1 MDMRICAMAEAWIL
15 YQTTN
20 LLNFKIYV
28 GVHKVA
34 DTPRSRQYLGSGDRL
49 RAAIKKYG
57 TKNFARKTLAEFSCC
72 EDVYKAEAELVNQ
85 AFVDREDTYNICLG
99 GRGGVNFTKE
109 MKAKLSESHKGK
121 THGAEARA
129 KISAF
134 NKGKVTSE
142 ETKAK
147 IGAAHK
153 GKKLPPHSEKTKANK
168 RAATTHLSLPVV
180 INGAY
185 YSSKNFAAKNENVYI
200 STLINRVKSNNPKW
214 VEWRLATESEK
225 LVHASG
231 EVQ

>member
-1 MDMRICAMAEAWIL
+1 MAEAWIL

-109 MKAKLSESHKGK
+109 MKAKLSKSHKGK
-121 THGAEARA
+121 THDAEAKA
-129 KISAF
+129 KIGAF
-134 NKGKVTSE
+134 NKGKVTP
-142 ETKAK
+142 ETTR
-147 IGAAHK
+147 
-153 GKKLPPHSEKTKANK
+153 EKM
-168 RAATTHLSLPVV
+168 RMAATERSLAVV
-180 INGAY
+180 VNGIY
-185 YSSKNFAAKNENVYI
+185 YPSSQVASSKEGILQGTLLYRAKSSSQKFKNY
-200 STLINRVKSNNPKW
+200 
-214 VEWRLATESEK
+214 RLATEEEK
-225 LVHASG
+225 RNYMANK
-231 EVQ
+231 VQ

>member
-1 MDMRICAMAEAWIL
+1 MRICAMAEAWIL

-109 MKAKLSESHKGK
+109 MKAKLSKSHKGK
-121 THGAEARA
+121 THDAEAKA
-129 KISAF
+129 KIGAF
-134 NKGKVTSE
+134 NKGKVTP
-142 ETKAK
+142 ETTR
-147 IGAAHK
+147 
-153 GKKLPPHSEKTKANK
+153 EKM
-168 RAATTHLSLPVV
+168 RMAATERSLAVV
-180 INGAY
+180 VNGIY
-185 YSSKNFAAKNENVYI
+185 YPSSQVASSKEGILQGTLLYRAKSSSQKFKNY
-200 STLINRVKSNNPKW
+200 
-214 VEWRLATESEK
+214 RLATEEEK
-225 LVHASG
+225 RNYMANK
-231 EVQ
+231 VQ

>member
-57 TKNFARKTLAEFSCC
+57 TKNFARKTLAEFSSC

-109 MKAKLSESHKGK
+109 MKAKLSKSHKGK
-121 THGAEARA
+121 THDAEAKA
-129 KISAF
+129 KIGAF
-134 NKGKVTSE
+134 NKGKVTP
-142 ETKAK
+142 ETTR
-147 IGAAHK
+147 
-153 GKKLPPHSEKTKANK
+153 EKM
-168 RAATTHLSLPVV
+168 RMAATERSLAVV
-180 INGAY
+180 VNGIY
-185 YSSKNFAAKNENVYI
+185 YPSSQVASSKEGILQGTLLYRAKSSSQKFKNY
-200 STLINRVKSNNPKW
+200 
-214 VEWRLATESEK
+214 RLATEEEK
-225 LVHASG
+225 RNYMANK
-231 EVQ
+231 VQ

>member
-109 MKAKLSESHKGK
+109 MKAKLSKSHKGK
-121 THGAEARA
+121 THDAEAKA
-129 KISAF
+129 KIGAF
-134 NKGKVTSE
+134 NKGKVTP
-142 ETKAK
+142 ETTR
-147 IGAAHK
+147 
-153 GKKLPPHSEKTKANK
+153 EKM
-168 RAATTHLSLPVV
+168 RMAATERSLAVV
-180 INGAY
+180 VNGIY
-185 YSSKNFAAKNENVYI
+185 YPSSQVASSKEGILQGTLLYRAKSSSQKFKNY
-200 STLINRVKSNNPKW
+200 
-214 VEWRLATESEK
+214 RLATEEEK
-225 LVHASG
+225 RNYMANK
-231 EVQ
+231 VQ